1 MSVPTTGLSK
11 LKKKHIRV
19 KHQKVKL
26 FRANEP
32 LLSVFMWG
40 VNHTI
45 NELSHVSIPVM
56 LLPDDFRAYSKLKVD
71 NHLFNKENMPSHFKV
86 KEYCPLVFRNL
97 RERFGIDDL
106 DYKESLTR
114 FRKPDN
120 YLCSR
125 AMKRVTNKLRRSET
139 APSNV
144 ANMKNETHQEGLFH
158 DASAFVK
165 RGLTIKRLRSQPI
178 PDDSSGKSG
187 AKFYQSYDRLF
198 ILKTLT
204 SEEVERM
211 HSFLKHYHPYIV
223 ERHGKTLL
231 PQYLGMYRLTVD
243 GIEHYLVATRNVFSN
258 HLNIHRKYDLKG
270 STVDREASEKE
281 LEKELPTLKDNDF
294 IKQGVRID
302 IGDAA
307 KDKLLETLTA
317 DVEFLTKLHLMDYS
331 LLLGVHEC
339 GRGEAE
345 AEAARQREAEADSEP
360 DTDSDSDTDNRH
372 HGDSRW
378 GYNTPP
384 DSPRGFAR
392 HALRYEGI
400 IPDLDIYAIPSQD
413 GAPKKEIYF
422 VALIDVLTHYGV
434 KKQAAKAA
442 KTVKYGSN
450 VDGISTCDPEQYGK
464 RFIEFVAKAIE
475 GN

>member
-1 MSVPTTGLSK
+1 MSVPSTGLSK

-45 NELSHVSIPVM
+45 NELSHVTIPVM

-106 DYKESLTR
+106 DYKESLT
-114 FRKPDN
+114 
-120 YLCSR
+120 
-125 AMKRVTNKLRRSET
+125 
-139 APSNV
+139 
-144 ANMKNETHQEGLFH
+144 
-158 DASAFVK
+158 
-165 RGLTIKRLRSQPI
+165 RSQPI

-281 LEKELPTLKDNDF
+281 LEKDLPTLKDNDF

-307 KDKLLETLTA
+307 KEKLLETLTA

-331 LLLGVHEC
+331 LLLGMHEC

-345 AEAARQREAEADSEP
+345 AEAAQRDADRDSDNNDS
-360 DTDSDSDTDNRH
+360 DTDSDTDNRH
-372 HGDSRW
+372 HGDRW

-392 HALRYEGI
+392 QSSLRYEGI
-400 IPDLDIYAIPSQD
+400 IPELDIYAIPSQES
-413 GAPKKEIYF
+413 APKKEIYF

>member
-1 MSVPTTGLSK
+1 MSVPNTGLSK

-106 DYKESLTR
+106 DYKESLT
-114 FRKPDN
+114 
-120 YLCSR
+120 
-125 AMKRVTNKLRRSET
+125 
-139 APSNV
+139 
-144 ANMKNETHQEGLFH
+144 
-158 DASAFVK
+158 
-165 RGLTIKRLRSQPI
+165 RSQPI

-345 AEAARQREAEADSEP
+345 AEAARQRDAEADSEP

-372 HGDSRW
+372 HGDRW

-400 IPDLDIYAIPSQD
+400 IPELDIYAIPSQD
-413 GAPKKEIYF
+413 AAPKKEIYF

>member
-1 MSVPTTGLSK
+1 MSVPNTGLSK

-106 DYKESLTR
+106 DYKESLT
-114 FRKPDN
+114 
-120 YLCSR
+120 
-125 AMKRVTNKLRRSET
+125 
-139 APSNV
+139 
-144 ANMKNETHQEGLFH
+144 
-158 DASAFVK
+158 
-165 RGLTIKRLRSQPI
+165 RSQPI

-345 AEAARQREAEADSEP
+345 AEAARQRDAEADSEP

-400 IPDLDIYAIPSQD
+400 IPELDIYAIPSQD
-413 GAPKKEIYF
+413 AAPKKEIYF

>member
-97 RERFGIDDL
+97 RERFGIDDI
-106 DYKESLTR
+106 DYKESLT
-114 FRKPDN
+114 
-120 YLCSR
+120 
-125 AMKRVTNKLRRSET
+125 
-139 APSNV
+139 
-144 ANMKNETHQEGLFH
+144 
-158 DASAFVK
+158 
-165 RGLTIKRLRSQPI
+165 RSQPI

-307 KDKLLETLTA
+307 KEKLLETLTA

-345 AEAARQREAEADSEP
+345 AEAARQRDAERDSDNADS
-360 DTDSDSDTDNRH
+360 DTDSDTDNRH
-372 HGDSRW
+372 HGDRW

-392 HALRYEGI
+392 QSSLRYEGI
-400 IPDLDIYAIPSQD
+400 IPELDIYAIPSQE
-413 GAPKKEIYF
+413 GTPRKEIYF

>member
-45 NELSHVSIPVM
+45 NELSHVTIPVM
-56 LLPDDFRAYSKLKVD
+56 L
-71 NHLFNKENMPSHFKV
+71 ENMPSHFKV

-97 RERFGIDDL
+97 RERFGIDDI

-114 FRKPDN
+114 FRSPDN
-120 YLCSR
+120 YLRSR
-125 AMKRVTNKLRRSET
+125 AVKRFISKLRRSATVPPGVEMNSQQDGLIRDAT
-139 APSNV
+139 EF
-144 ANMKNETHQEGLFH
+144 MKH
-158 DASAFVK
+158 
-165 RGLTIKRLRSQPI
+165 GLTMKRLRSQPT

-281 LEKELPTLKDNDF
+281 LEKDLPTLKDNDF
-294 IKQGVRID
+294 IKQGLASNFVP
-302 IGDAA
+302 
-307 KDKLLETLTA
+307 LQ
-317 DVEFLTKLHLMDYS
+317 FLTKLHLMDYS
-331 LLLGVHEC
+331 LLLGLHEC

-345 AEAARQREAEADSEP
+345 AEAARQREAENETDN
-360 DTDSDSDTDNRH
+360 DTDTDTDTDNRH
-372 HGDSRW
+372 ADRW

-392 HALRYEGI
+392 QSSLRYEGI
-400 IPDLDIYAIPSQD
+400 IPELDIYAIPSQE
-413 GAPKKEIYF
+413 GSPRKEIYF

>member
-1 MSVPTTGLSK
+1 MSVPSTGLSK

-45 NELSHVSIPVM
+45 NELSHVTIPVM

-97 RERFGIDDL
+97 RERFGIDDI

-114 FRKPDN
+114 
-120 YLCSR
+120 
-125 AMKRVTNKLRRSET
+125 
-139 APSNV
+139 
-144 ANMKNETHQEGLFH
+144 
-158 DASAFVK
+158 
-165 RGLTIKRLRSQPI
+165 SQPT
-178 PDDSSGKSG
+178 PDESSGKSG

-258 HLNIHRKYDLKG
+258 HLNVHKKYDLKG

-345 AEAARQREAEADSEP
+345 AEAARQREAENESDNN
-360 DTDSDSDTDNRH
+360 DTDTDTDTDNRH
-372 HGDSRW
+372 HGDRW
-378 GYNTPP
+378 GCNTPP

-392 HALRYEGI
+392 QASLRYQGI
-400 IPDLDIYAIPSQD
+400 IPELDIYAIPSHE
-413 GAPKKEIYF
+413 GSPKKEIYF

>member
-1 MSVPTTGLSK
+1 MSVPSTGLSK

-97 RERFGIDDL
+97 RERFGIDDI

-114 FRKPDN
+114 
-120 YLCSR
+120 
-125 AMKRVTNKLRRSET
+125 
-139 APSNV
+139 
-144 ANMKNETHQEGLFH
+144 
-158 DASAFVK
+158 
-165 RGLTIKRLRSQPI
+165 SQPT

-187 AKFYQSYDRLF
+187 AKFYQSYDRLY

-211 HSFLKHYHPYIV
+211 HSFLKQYHPYIV

-243 GIEHYLVATRNVFSN
+243 GIEHYLVATRNVFSD

-307 KDKLLETLTA
+307 KEKLLETLTA

-345 AEAARQREAEADSEP
+345 AEAARARDAERDSDNGDSE
-360 DTDSDSDTDNRH
+360 SDSDTDNRH
-372 HGDSRW
+372 HGVRL

-392 HALRYEGI
+392 QSSLRYQGI
-400 IPDLDIYAIPSQD
+400 IPELDIYAIPSQD
-413 GAPKKEIYF
+413 GAFKKEIYF

-464 RFIEFVAKAIE
+464 RFIEFVTKAIE

>member
-114 FRKPDN
+114 
-120 YLCSR
+120 
-125 AMKRVTNKLRRSET
+125 
-139 APSNV
+139 
-144 ANMKNETHQEGLFH
+144 
-158 DASAFVK
+158 
-165 RGLTIKRLRSQPI
+165 SQPI
-178 PDDSSGKSG
+178 PDESSGKSG

-258 HLNIHRKYDLKG
+258 HLNIHKKYDLKG

-307 KDKLLETLTA
+307 KEKLLETLTA

-345 AEAARQREAEADSEP
+345 AEAARQKEAENDTENDSE
-360 DTDSDSDTDNRH
+360 SDSDTDNRH
-372 HGDSRW
+372 DRW
-378 GYNTPP
+378 GFNTPP
-384 DSPRGFAR
+384 DSPRGFGR
-392 HALRYEGI
+392 QSSLRYEGI
-400 IPDLDIYAIPSQD
+400 IPELDIYAIPSQE

-434 KKQAAKAA
+434 RKQAAKAA

>member
-1 MSVPTTGLSK
+1 MSVPSTGLSK

-97 RERFGIDDL
+97 RERFGIDDI
-106 DYKESLTR
+106 DYKESLT
-114 FRKPDN
+114 
-120 YLCSR
+120 
-125 AMKRVTNKLRRSET
+125 
-139 APSNV
+139 
-144 ANMKNETHQEGLFH
+144 
-158 DASAFVK
+158 
-165 RGLTIKRLRSQPI
+165 RSQPI

-258 HLNIHRKYDLKG
+258 HLNIHKKYDLKG

-345 AEAARQREAEADSEP
+345 AEQAQRDAERDSE
-360 DTDSDSDTDNRH
+360 DSDTDTDTDNRQH
-372 HGDSRW
+372 ADRW

-384 DSPRGFAR
+384 DSPRGAAR
-392 HALRYEGI
+392 AALRYSGI
-400 IPDLDIYAIPSQD
+400 IPDLDIYAIPSHD

>member
-1 MSVPTTGLSK
+1 MSVPSTGLSK

-45 NELSHVSIPVM
+45 NELSHVTIPVM

-114 FRKPDN
+114 
-120 YLCSR
+120 
-125 AMKRVTNKLRRSET
+125 
-139 APSNV
+139 
-144 ANMKNETHQEGLFH
+144 
-158 DASAFVK
+158 
-165 RGLTIKRLRSQPI
+165 SQPI
-178 PDDSSGKSG
+178 PDESSGKSG

-307 KDKLLETLTA
+307 KEKLLETLTA

-360 DTDSDSDTDNRH
+360 DSDTDSDTDNRH
-372 HGDSRW
+372 HGDS
-378 GYNTPP
+378 
-384 DSPRGFAR
+384 PRGFAR
-392 HALRYEGI
+392 QSSLRYEGI
-400 IPDLDIYAIPSQD
+400 IPELDIYAIPSQD

>member
-1 MSVPTTGLSK
+1 MSVPSTGLSK

-114 FRKPDN
+114 
-120 YLCSR
+120 
-125 AMKRVTNKLRRSET
+125 
-139 APSNV
+139 
-144 ANMKNETHQEGLFH
+144 
-158 DASAFVK
+158 
-165 RGLTIKRLRSQPI
+165 SQPI

-258 HLNIHRKYDLKG
+258 HLNIHKKYDLKG

-307 KDKLLETLTA
+307 KEKLLETLTA
-317 DVEFLTKLHLMDYS
+317 DVDFLTKLHLMDYS

-345 AEAARQREAEADSEP
+345 AEAARQREAEADSEA
-360 DTDSDSDTDNRH
+360 DSDSDSDTENRH
-372 HGDSRW
+372 GDRF
-378 GYNTPP
+378 GFNTPP
-384 DSPRGFAR
+384 DSPRGLGR
-392 HALRYEGI
+392 QSSLRYEGI
-400 IPDLDIYAIPSQD
+400 IPELDIYAIPSHD

-475 GN
+475 SN